1 MTVYRI
7 IPAGDIE
14 LSARSPITGKRR
26 VVMNTGPRYV
36 RQKIASRLRFFLGE
50 WFLDTR
56 LGVPYYRDVL
66 IANADLSIV
75 RSIFR
80 EVILSVPEV
89 ASLDKLTLAFD
100 TEARALAIEFD
111 ASLVAGGVLL
121 VRQPDRPFIIHLQ
134 RAA

>member
-1 MTVYRI
+1 MSVVRI
-7 IPAGDIE
+7 IPVGDIE
-14 LSARSPITGKRR
+14 LSARDPITGKRR
-26 VVMNTGPRYV
+26 VVMNRGPRYV
-36 RQKIASRLRFFLGE
+36 RQKIAARLRFFLGE

-66 IANADLSIV
+66 ITNPDLNVV

-80 EVILSVPEV
+80 QVILSVQEV
-89 ASLDKLTLAFD
+89 ASLDKLELSFD
-100 TEARALAIEFD
+100 SESRALAIEFD

-121 VRQPDRPFIIHLQ
+121 VRQPDPPFIIQVQ